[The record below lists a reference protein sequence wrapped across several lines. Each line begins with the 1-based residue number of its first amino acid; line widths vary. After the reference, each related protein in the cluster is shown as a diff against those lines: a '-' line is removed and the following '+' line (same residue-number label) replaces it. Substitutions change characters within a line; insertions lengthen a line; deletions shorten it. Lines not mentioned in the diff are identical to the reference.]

1 MYPVQPMYPGSNQ
14 FNFDMHSQAF
24 YQSPHLKCP
33 EKSLTMDKPFNYD
46 FFSKGFTRRVNS
58 GSIASTTPTS
68 LSGSGHHHLG
78 NSSGGNNHGSE
89 GERHSL
95 TDKYYYCGFCK
106 KPFTQRAHLE
116 AHEMTHLEKTFNSS
130 FFSRAFPI
138 QPDLKNFDRSQAQV
152 NMEKPYVNT
161 SSNSAGNCSPNSVFS
176 NRTPFPLHLSHPQHL
191 QHAHSHQPSNQ
202 NQNQSI
208 PPDMKDLDLIRSQIT
223 GGNPVNP
230 AATSGSSSSEKLFS
244 CGVCGKAFAQRTNL
258 ANHQRVHTGERPFAC
273 LECGKSFSQR
283 GSLKIHSRTHTG
295 EKPFSCETCG
305 KAFSQRTNLDN
316 HRRVR
321 SGDLFNCR
329 FCSKAFSLQINL
341 RNHERVHT
349 GEKPFKCT
357 YCPKMFSQQGNL
369 RTHLRTHTGEKPY
382 HCDTCGKAFCQKI
395 NLDNHRRIHTGDLF
409 RCSFCPKAFYQQ
421 INLRNHERIHTGHKP
436 YHCAFCD
443 RTFCQQTEWRNH
455 ERVHTGEKP
464 FVCTTCGK
472 AFSQQGNLKIH
483 MRTHTGEKP
492 YSCLDCGK
500 AFCQKINLDNHRR
513 THTGELFKC
522 TMCPKAFTLQ
532 ISLKNHERV
541 HTGEKPFVCT
551 VCQKAFSQQGNLKT
565 HMRKHTGEKPFS
577 CHVCGK
583 AFSQRGNLNHH
594 QRTHTASELASKYS
608 SLIGGTNVPGVKLN
622 LNPTSKATTT
632 LPLASTYDSCD
643 NRLSNNGNLNRDK
656 LLSRNGSKPS
666 SDNLNGSQ
674 LNEDDSHLNS
684 SSISASGLKDRYR
697 DSQALSASARLQASA
712 MTSPWMT
719 SPYLQDMSQSWEN
732 NYLWSR
738 GFPVPPMSSS
748 CWPNVPTPLPCSV
761 KQSKQSS
768 WTSLQ
773 SMHTLSSKGN
783 VDVQSGSTK

>member
-1 MYPVQPMYPGSNQ
+1 
-14 FNFDMHSQAF
+14 MHSQAF

-152 NMEKPYVNT
+152 NMEKPYANT

-223 GGNPVNP
+223 GGNPVNT

-273 LECGKSFSQR
+273 LECGKSFSQQ
-283 GSLKIHSRTHTG
+283 GNLKIHSRTHTG

-316 HRRVR
+316 HRRVH

-341 RNHERVHT
+341 R
-349 GEKPFKCT
+349 
-357 YCPKMFSQQGNL
+357 
-369 RTHLRTHTGEKPY
+369 
-382 HCDTCGKAFCQKI
+382 
-395 NLDNHRRIHTGDLF
+395 
-409 RCSFCPKAFYQQ
+409 
-421 INLRNHERIHTGHKP
+421 
-436 YHCAFCD
+436 
-443 RTFCQQTEWRNH
+443 
-455 ERVHTGEKP
+455 
-464 FVCTTCGK
+464 
-472 AFSQQGNLKIH
+472 
-483 MRTHTGEKP
+483 
-492 YSCLDCGK
+492 
-500 AFCQKINLDNHRR
+500 
-513 THTGELFKC
+513 
-522 TMCPKAFTLQ
+522 
-532 ISLKNHERV
+532 
-541 HTGEKPFVCT
+541 
-551 VCQKAFSQQGNLKT
+551 
-565 HMRKHTGEKPFS
+565 
-577 CHVCGK
+577 
-583 AFSQRGNLNHH
+583 
-594 QRTHTASELASKYS
+594 
-608 SLIGGTNVPGVKLN
+608 TNVPGVKLN

-674 LNEDDSHLNS
+674 LNEDDPHLNS
-684 SSISASGLKDRYR
+684 SSIGASGLKDRYR

-712 MTSPWMT
+712 MTSSWMT